1 MKAAFCARKRRFMK
15 LDPLS
20 CLVAALLAL
29 ASAAPRAAEP
39 SVAGVLVLNASAS
52 IEVANDVLGV
62 TLAATRDGPDA
73 AVVQSMLKQAL
84 DAALAE
90 ARKAARPNGQLEVR
104 TGNFS
109 LFPRYTNKGQ
119 ISGWQGTAELLI
131 EGKDLPAITQ
141 LTGRINALP
150 GGLTIARVGY
160 RLSKEQRE
168 KVEADVTAQAIERYR
183 ARAAEVAKQ
192 FGYGGYAIRE
202 VNVSS
207 NEPPG
212 FAPVPMMRAKAMSAS
227 ADEALPVEPG
237 KGVVSVTVSG
247 SVQMK

>member
-1 MKAAFCARKRRFMK
+1 MK
-15 LDPLS
+15 LDPVS
-20 CLVAALLAL
+20 CLVAALLAF
-29 ASAAPRAAEP
+29 ASAAPRAADAP
-39 SVAGVLVLNASAS
+39 LAGVLVLNASAS
-52 IEVANDVLGV
+52 VEVANDVLGV
-62 TLAATRDGPDA
+62 TLAATREGSDA
-73 AVVQSMLKQAL
+73 AVVQSGLKQAL

-90 ARKAARPNGQLEVR
+90 ARKATRPNGQLEVH

-119 ISGWQGTAELLI
+119 VSGWQGTAELLI

-160 RLSKEQRE
+160 RMSKEQRE
-168 KVEADVTAQAIERYR
+168 KVEADVTAEAIERYR
-183 ARAAEVAKQ
+183 ARAADYARQ

-212 FAPVPMMRAKAMSAS
+212 FAPVPMLRAKAMAAS
-227 ADEALPVEPG
+227 VDEALPIEPG

>member
-1 MKAAFCARKRRFMK
+1 MK
-15 LDPLS
+15 LDPVS
-20 CLVAALLAL
+20 CLVAALLAF
-29 ASAAPRAAEP
+29 ASAAPRAAEAP
-39 SVAGVLVLNASAS
+39 LAGVLVLNASAS
-52 IEVANDVLGV
+52 VEVANDVLGV
-62 TLAATRDGPDA
+62 TLAATREGSDA
-73 AVVQSMLKQAL
+73 AVVQSGLKQAL

-90 ARKAARPNGQLEVR
+90 ARKATRPNGQLEVH

-119 ISGWQGTAELLI
+119 VSGWQGTAELLI

-183 ARAAEVAKQ
+183 ARAADYARQ

-212 FAPVPMMRAKAMSAS
+212 FAPVPMLRAKAMAAS
-227 ADEALPVEPG
+227 VDEALPIEPG

>member
-1 MKAAFCARKRRFMK
+1 MKV
-15 LDPLS
+15 DPVS
-20 CLVAALLAL
+20 CLVAAVLAF
-29 ASAAPRAAEP
+29 AAAAPRAAEAP
-39 SVAGVLVLNASAS
+39 LAGVLLLNASAS
-52 IEVANDVLGV
+52 VEVANDVLGV

-73 AVVQSMLKQAL
+73 AVVQSALKQAL

-90 ARKAARPNGQLEVR
+90 ARRAARPNGQLEVR

-119 ISGWQGTAELLI
+119 ISGWQGTAELI
-131 EGKDLPAITQ
+131 VEGKDLPAITQ

-150 GGLTIARVGY
+150 GGLAIARVGY
-160 RLSKEQRE
+160 RMSKEQRE
-168 KVEADVTAQAIERYR
+168 KVEAEVTAEAIERYR
-183 ARAAEVAKQ
+183 VRAADYAKQ
-192 FGYGGYAIRE
+192 FGYGGYVIRE

-237 KGVVSVTVSG
+237 KGTVAVTVSG

>member
-1 MKAAFCARKRRFMK
+1 M
-15 LDPLS
+15 
-20 CLVAALLAL
+20 
-29 ASAAPRAAEP
+29 
-39 SVAGVLVLNASAS
+39 LVLNASAS
-52 IEVANDVLGV
+52 VEVANDVLGV

-73 AVVQSMLKQAL
+73 AVVQSALKQAL

-119 ISGWQGTAELLI
+119 ISGWQGTAELLV
-131 EGKDLPAITQ
+131 EGQDLPAITQ

-160 RLSKEQRE
+160 RHVEGAAREGRGRRDGAGHRALPRPRRRLREAVRLRRLRDPRGQRVEQR
-168 KVEADVTAQAIERYR
+168 ATRFRTACRCAPRR
-183 ARAAEVAKQ
+183 W
-192 FGYGGYAIRE
+192 
-202 VNVSS
+202 
-207 NEPPG
+207 PP
-212 FAPVPMMRAKAMSAS
+212 S

-237 KGVVSVTVSG
+237 KGTVSVTVSG